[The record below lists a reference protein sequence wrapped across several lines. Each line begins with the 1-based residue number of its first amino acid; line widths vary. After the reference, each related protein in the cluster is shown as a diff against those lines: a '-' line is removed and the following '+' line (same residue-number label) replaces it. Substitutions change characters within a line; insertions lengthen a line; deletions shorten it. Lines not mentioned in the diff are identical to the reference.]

1 MWLWMML
8 GFAIGAA
15 AFENVALG
23 ASVGLAIGTSLGLT
37 IDRN

>member
-8 GFAIGAA
+8 GFALGAA

-23 ASVGLAIGTSLGLT
+23 ASVDLATGTALGLS
-37 IDRN
+37 IDRT